1 MIVDLDWQFMRHALG
16 AFGWGLWLTL
26 YISFAG
32 IVCAL
37 GVGFG
42 VALGLYFKGF
52 YSPFLACYV
61 QIARNTPLLIQL
73 FFLYYGLNQIGLSLS
88 AKACAILGLGFLGGA
103 YMAQSF
109 LLGLKA
115 LPKVQLESALSLG
128 LSRLQALRYVLFPQS
143 LAICLPSL
151 GANVIF
157 LLKESSVVSAIAL
170 VDVMFVAKD
179 LIGIYY
185 KTNEALVLLVLSYL
199 VVLLPLSGLFVAL
212 EKYYKRRVC

>member
-1 MIVDLDWQFMRHALG
+1 MDLDWQFMYHVLP
-16 AFGWGLWLTL
+16 AFGRGLWLTL

-32 IVCAL
+32 IVGAL
-37 GVGFG
+37 GVGFLS
-42 VALGLYFKGF
+42 ALGLYFPGF
-52 YSPFLACYV
+52 WSKPLGAYV

-73 FFLYYGLNQIGLSLS
+73 FFLYYGLNEIGFSLS
-88 AKACAILGLGFLGGA
+88 AKTCAVVGIAFLGGG
-103 YMAQSF
+103 YMAESF

-128 LSRLQALRYVLFPQS
+128 LTRLQALKHVLFPQS
-143 LAICLPSL
+143 LAISLPSL

-179 LIGIYY
+179 VIGIYY
-185 KTNEALVLLVLSYL
+185 KTDEALLLLVIAYL
-199 VVLLPLSGLFVAL
+199 LVLLPLSILFVAL
-212 EKYYKRRVC
+212 EKHYKRHVC

>member
-1 MIVDLDWQFMRHALG
+1 MDLDWQFMRHALP

-26 YISFAG
+26 YISVVG

-37 GVGFG
+37 VVGFG
-42 VALGLYFKGF
+42 VSLGLYFKGF
-52 YSPFLACYV
+52 WSRPLAWYI

-73 FFLYYGLNQIGLSLS
+73 FFLYYGLNEIGFSLS
-88 AKACAILGLGFLGGA
+88 AKACAIIGIAFLGGG
-103 YMAQSF
+103 YMAESF

-115 LPKVQLESALSLG
+115 LSKVQLESALALG
-128 LSRLQALRYVLFPQS
+128 LSRLQALRHILFPQS
-143 LAICLPSL
+143 LAISLPSL